1 MSDDRPPS
9 GYAIQ
14 RAVSAAHDAIKTAI
28 AEPDSDLQELLDA
41 LPAADDPRAV
51 LRRLCLAALEAEA
64 WDEAAAVRGRQL
76 AARRQRFQRNSEAL
90 RNAARMVIELLPE
103 VFRNSRYKDESLT
116 VTVSDGPAGVVVTDA
131 EKLERRFLR
140 IPPPEPD
147 KVLIG
152 RALKDGEVVD
162 GATLS
167 NPQPVLRIKAT

>member
-1 MSDDRPPS
+1 MGPLGRAAPGPSCRPRHIATS
-9 GYAIQ
+9 TCGILLALDGAEGDIT
-14 RAVSAAHDAIKTAI
+14 VGVLNNI
-28 AEPDSDLQELLDA
+28 AES
-41 LPAADDPRAV
+41 RAI
-51 LRRLCLAALEAEA
+51 R
-64 WDEAAAVRGRQL
+64 
-76 AARRQRFQRNSEAL
+76 
-90 RNAARMVIELLPE
+90 
-103 VFRNSRYKDESLT
+103 KDESLT